1 VSRKI
6 VTIGEEVFDFLAW
19 KLPRRSFYARRSDGE
34 LSVVILKGSGLPLW
48 ATRFRCEF
56 WDGTVIGFGHYRVD
70 RVVRDAYELQP
81 LSLSEISQLE
91 NVLQEPAESRK
102 SKPAGK
108 KVTPELS
115 VKRSVAAKAG
125 ATVAHEGDRMEIKK
139 AFLAKRDGGHTKRGA
154 ALLVAKYVNAK
165 NNPLRLEGILYKR
178 KVTPDIV
185 LRIAREKK

>member
-1 VSRKI
+1 MR
-6 VTIGEEVFDFLAW
+6 
-19 KLPRRSFYARRSDGE
+19 
-34 LSVVILKGSGLPLW
+34 VVAFRGSGLPLW
-48 ATRFRCEF
+48 AAPFRCEVNGATIPF
-56 WDGTVIGFGHYRVD
+56 TT
-70 RVVRDAYELQP
+70 YEILPVSFSEMLQ
-81 LSLSEISQLE
+81 LQ

-125 ATVAHEGDRMEIKK
+125 ATVAHDGDRMKIKK

-154 ALLVAKYVNAK
+154 ALIVAKYVNAK
-165 NNPLRLEGILYKR
+165 NNPLRLEGIPYKR